1 MDNKNQI
8 IFKSKF
14 GNIKIESKENQI
26 THLTF
31 TNKILIN
38 SKSKILNNVKNQI
51 EEYFFIKRKKFSIKI
66 DLQGTQ
72 FQKKVWQQLELIPY
86 GKISTY
92 LKIAKILNTSPRAIG
107 NACSKNSI
115 LILIPCHRVIASN
128 GNLSGFSALGG
139 SNTKKKLLNH
149 ENIKI

>member
-14 GNIKIESKENQI
+14 GNIKIESKEDQI
-26 THLTF
+26 THLAF
-31 TNKILIN
+31 TNKNLIN